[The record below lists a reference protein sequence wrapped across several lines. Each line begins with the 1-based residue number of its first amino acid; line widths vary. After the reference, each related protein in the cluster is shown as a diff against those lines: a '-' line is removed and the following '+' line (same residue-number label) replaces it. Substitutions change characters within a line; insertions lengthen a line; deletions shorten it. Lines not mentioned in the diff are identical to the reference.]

1 MTRHLRKLSK
11 TVCIME
17 KNVYLFIKMIRGGN
31 NARSLD
37 MTEHICHLIG
47 HNFFQIQTLSGHFVN
62 KKLKIISS
70 FLGFKVIYHQSSN
83 ITK

>member
-1 MTRHLRKLSK
+1 
-11 TVCIME
+11 
-17 KNVYLFIKMIRGGN
+17 MIRGGN
-31 NARSLD
+31 NTRSLD
-37 MTEHICHLIG
+37 MTEHVCHLIG

-70 FLGFKVIYHQSSN
+70 FLGFKVIYHRSSN